1 MKTKALLLL
10 ASIILL
16 LCNSTKAIAEKVESN
31 SLEVPNVQHADDVSL
46 DKHEASSDEVVING
60 RHYYFFGESFFND
73 ELYLPFINEDDYC
86 FLKQNPI
93 VKAYF
98 FLIYPASC
106 WLDDDS
112 LHILEIL

>member
-16 LCNSTKAIAEKVESN
+16 LCNSTKAIAEKAESN
-31 SLEVPNVQHADDVSL
+31 SLEVPNVQHAVDVSL

-60 RHYYFFGESFFND
+60 RHYYFFGESFF
-73 ELYLPFINEDDYC
+73 
-86 FLKQNPI
+86 KQNPI